1 VHVSPSE
8 PRLIKTRQTTAV
20 PAAGHFILPEPTF
33 IANTAELPR
42 LLAPAPAWPSDD
54 RAQIGGSDAVLLL
67 VDDDPVFAQ
76 IILDINRRLGY
87 KTLLA
92 GCGADGLELAHRFRP
107 NGVLLDLG
115 LPDMDGSAVLHQLKS
130 SPELAEI
137 PVYIISGRDRDNAL
151 MGEGALGWLHKPVDA
166 EQIARAEGEVLARCN
181 ASAGHDI
188 LLLTNGALTEAEII
202 PLVGTAGGQIVT
214 LAVAAASEEKLAGL
228 LAANNRIQF
237 AILDLG
243 SDATSL
249 AGARR
254 VAGQLHARK
263 PELGLLF
270 YGGKPLGDEDE
281 ALLRQFS
288 DSIIIKAPQAERRL
302 QENIAHFLQQAPQRH
317 RGHTVA
323 TEPAGSGTKRLM
335 HRHILVVDDDPRNL
349 FVITAAL
356 EQHGAKVDNA
366 LNGRKALE
374 MLTTMQPDLV
384 VMDIMMPEMDG
395 YKTIEAMRADARFA
409 TIPVMALTAKALPRD
424 REKALA
430 AGADD
435 YLAKPADYDVLVNM
449 AAAWCQGR
457 R

>member
-1 VHVSPSE
+1 
-8 PRLIKTRQTTAV
+8 
-20 PAAGHFILPEPTF
+20 LP
-33 IANTAELPR
+33 
-42 LLAPAPAWPSDD
+42 APATQAWPSDD
-54 RAQIGGSDAVLLL
+54 RAQIGGDDSVLLL
-67 VDDDPVFAQ
+67 VDDDPAFAQ

-166 EQIARAEGEVLARCN
+166 EQIARAESEVLTRFN
-181 ASAGHDI
+181 ASIGHDI
-188 LLLTNGALTEAEII
+188 LLMTNGALSEAEIV
-202 PLVGTAGGQIVT
+202 PLVGKSGGQLVT
-214 LAVAAASEEKLAGL
+214 LAVAAASEEKLAEL
-228 LAANNRIQF
+228 LAANSRIQF

-243 SDATSL
+243 SDAASL

-263 PELGLLF
+263 PDLGLLF

-281 ALLRQFS
+281 AQLRHFS

-302 QENIAHFLQQAPQRH
+302 QENIAHFLQQAPQRQ

-323 TEPAGSGTKRLM
+323 AEPAGSGTKRLVN
-335 HRHILVVDDDPRNL
+335 RHILVVDDDPRNL

-374 MLTTMQPDLV
+374 MLATMKPDLV

-395 YKTIEAMRADARFA
+395 YKTIEMMRADARFA